1 MQRYH
6 GRTGKYLAMVMLV
19 TWLAASWVFKRLT
32 TRTAW
37 RELPPVGGNDKRNE
51 FMRCEAA

>member
-37 RELPPVGGNDKRNE
+37 RELPPVGVNE
-51 FMRCEAA
+51 EYMRPHT